1 MKFQKLKLKKTNVM
15 ELSSG
20 VETLPREATNQAAGG
35 VTTSIAAVCYS
46 LGCTAT
52 TDTTPWSEDGCGG
65 ATLQRRCITVKDNCE
80 TDVVACGV

>member
-35 VTTSIAAVCYS
+35 VTTSRGAC
-46 LGCTAT
+46 
-52 TDTTPWSEDGCGG
+52 
-65 ATLQRRCITVKDNCE
+65 ATLPCGTFTEGPGCIADTERRRCVSQDNCNSGII
-80 TDVVACGV
+80 C